1 MRCPPKAQRAIL
13 YAALTCLTVGATG
26 CGYEV
31 VESQDLARLK
41 TAETE
46 NAKLRQKNAQLKEQ
60 ITSLRNVG
68 RFQIHQNGFRTWRLD
83 TASGQD
89 CILLT
94 SDADWKKAATSLQG
108 CGVQ

>member
-13 YAALTCLTVGATG
+13 YAALTCLTVG
-26 CGYEV
+26 GYEV
-31 VESQDLARLK
+31 VESQDLAWLK

-46 NAKLRQKNAQLKEQ
+46 NAKLRQENAQLKEQ
-60 ITSLRNVG
+60 ITS
-68 RFQIHQNGFRTWRLD
+68 QIHQNGFRTWRLD
-83 TASGQD
+83 TATGQD

>member
-1 MRCPPKAQRAIL
+1 MRCPPKAQCAMP

-46 NAKLRQKNAQLKEQ
+46 NAKLRQETHNSKNR
-60 ITSLRNVG
+60 LRACE
-68 RFQIHQNGFRTWRLD
+68 T
-83 TASGQD
+83 
-89 CILLT
+89 
-94 SDADWKKAATSLQG
+94 
-108 CGVQ
+108 